1 MWWSPSV
8 LSNNYISRKILTSK
22 AQCYWPISAWAA
34 LFQGLHGSSCYDK
47 KRKNPEWNN
56 RPCLPWSRAILCI
69 QSDLV
74 QEAFSG
80 TEEHKI
86 MEPSNMEIHFAVQIL
101 CIIMLDP
108 FSVKI
113 SMVKSFDLRK
123 QLFLTQFEN
132 VYIYQTSQ
140 SFVLSLKS
148 GKTFSDSYS
157 DLEQSR
163 TILWTNKMFRSP
175 LNSEPL
181 YCL

>member
-1 MWWSPSV
+1 
-8 LSNNYISRKILTSK
+8 
-22 AQCYWPISAWAA
+22 
-34 LFQGLHGSSCYDK
+34 
-47 KRKNPEWNN
+47 
-56 RPCLPWSRAILCI
+56 
-69 QSDLV
+69 
-74 QEAFSG
+74 
-80 TEEHKI
+80 

-163 TILWTNKMFRSP
+163 TIL
-175 LNSEPL
+175 
-181 YCL
+181 